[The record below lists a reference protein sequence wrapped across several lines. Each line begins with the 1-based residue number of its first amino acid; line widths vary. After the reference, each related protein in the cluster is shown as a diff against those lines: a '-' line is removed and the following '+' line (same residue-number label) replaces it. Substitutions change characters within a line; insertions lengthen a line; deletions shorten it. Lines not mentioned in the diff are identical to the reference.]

1 MADEQQP
8 EAASA
13 AEQQRPQGGQL
24 AIQRMYIK
32 DLSFEAPNSPAV
44 FLQQME
50 PDADVYYSNT
60 ANKLGDETWEVVL
73 QVTVTVKAED
83 RTVYLVEIQ
92 QAGIFL
98 IRGFQDP
105 QIQAIL
111 ATACPNALY
120 PFARE
125 AVCDVV
131 VKGGFP
137 QLLLAPVNFELIYA
151 QELQR
156 RAQAQTQAEGA
167 ASNGTAEGAGELN

>member
-8 EAASA
+8 EAAA
-13 AEQQRPQGGQL
+13 AQQPAAGGQL

-44 FLQQME
+44 FMQQIE

-60 ANKLGDETWEVVL
+60 ANKLGDDTWEVVL

-92 QAGIFL
+92 QAGIFT
-98 IRGFQDP
+98 IRGFQDA

-120 PFARE
+120 PFARQ
-125 AVCDVV
+125 AICDVV

-137 QLLLAPVNFELIYA
+137 QLLLAPVNFEMIYA

-156 RAQAQTQAEGA
+156 RAQAQAEGA
-167 ASNGTAEGAGELN
+167 AAGNGEATGEGTSAPN

>member
-8 EAASA
+8 EAAA
-13 AEQQRPQGGQL
+13 AQQPAAGGQL

-44 FLQQME
+44 FMQQIE

-60 ANKLGDETWEVVL
+60 ANKLGDDTWEVVL

-92 QAGIFL
+92 QAGIF
-98 IRGFQDP
+98 IVRGFQDA

-120 PFARE
+120 PFARQ
-125 AVCDVV
+125 AICDVV

-137 QLLLAPVNFELIYA
+137 QLLLAPVNFEMIYA

-156 RAQAQTQAEGA
+156 RAQAQAEGA
-167 ASNGTAEGAGELN
+167 AAGNGEAAGEGTGAPN

>member
-8 EAASA
+8 EAAA
-13 AEQQRPQGGQL
+13 AQQPAAGGQL

-44 FLQQME
+44 FMQQIE

-60 ANKLGDETWEVVL
+60 ANKLGDDTWEVVL

-92 QAGIFL
+92 QAGIFT
-98 IRGFQDP
+98 IRGFQDA

-120 PFARE
+120 PFARQ
-125 AVCDVV
+125 AICDVV

-137 QLLLAPVNFELIYA
+137 QLLLAPVNFEMIYA

-156 RAQAQTQAEGA
+156 RAQAQAEGA
-167 ASNGTAEGAGELN
+167 AASNGEAAGEGTTAPN

>member
-8 EAASA
+8 EAAA
-13 AEQQRPQGGQL
+13 AQQPAAGGQL

-44 FLQQME
+44 FMQQIE

-60 ANKLGDETWEVVL
+60 ANKLGDDTWEVVL

-92 QAGIFL
+92 QAGIFI
-98 IRGFQDP
+98 IRGFQDA

-120 PFARE
+120 PFARQ
-125 AVCDVV
+125 AICDVV

-137 QLLLAPVNFELIYA
+137 QLLLAPVNFEMIYA

-156 RAQAQTQAEGA
+156 RAQAQAEGA
-167 ASNGTAEGAGELN
+167 AAGNGEAAGEGTGAPN

>member
-8 EAASA
+8 EAAA
-13 AEQQRPQGGQL
+13 AQQPAAGGQL
-24 AIQRMYIK
+24 AIQRVYIK

-44 FLQQME
+44 FMQQIE

-60 ANKLGDETWEVVL
+60 ANKLGDDTWEVVL

-92 QAGIFL
+92 QAGIF
-98 IRGFQDP
+98 IVRGFQDA

-120 PFARE
+120 PFARQ
-125 AVCDVV
+125 AICDVV

-137 QLLLAPVNFELIYA
+137 QLLLAPVNFEMIYA

-156 RAQAQTQAEGA
+156 RAQAQAEGA
-167 ASNGTAEGAGELN
+167 AAGNGEAAGEGTGAPN